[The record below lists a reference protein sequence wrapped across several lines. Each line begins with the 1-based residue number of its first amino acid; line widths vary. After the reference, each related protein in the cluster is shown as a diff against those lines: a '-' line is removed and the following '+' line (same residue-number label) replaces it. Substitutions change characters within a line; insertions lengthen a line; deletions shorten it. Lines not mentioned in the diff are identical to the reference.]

1 MMPRCAPPWRRNTPH
16 SAGDSVSAFSAEISM
31 ATQIVTA
38 NCWNSTPDSPGM
50 KAIGTNTDSST
61 RVMAM
66 IGPVICVIASR
77 VASRG
82 GMSGCSPITRSTFST
97 TTMASSTTMPIA
109 STSASS
115 ETVLAE
121 NPSASHAGE
130 GADQADRDR
139 DGGDDGGAQAAQEQE
154 HHHDHERERLD
165 QRLQHLAHRVA
176 HEVGAVVGDV
186 VGEFGREAVRQ
197 AVHQLGDRRCGVE
210 RVGAGGQID
219 RQRHRGLAVVARF
232 GVERLRPELD
242 PRHVA
247 QTQHRSI

>member
-1 MMPRCAPPWRRNTPH
+1 MRSMPRCTYPMMPRWAPPWRRNTPH

-61 RVMAM
+61 SVMAM
-66 IGPVICVIASR
+66 IGPVICVIASF

-121 NPSASHAGE
+121 KPSASMPAK
-130 GADQADRDR
+130 API
-139 DGGDDGGAQAAQEQE
+139 
-154 HHHDHERERLD
+154 RLTGI
-165 QRLQHLAHRVA
+165 AM
-176 HEVGAVVGDV
+176 VGMM
-186 VGEFGREAVRQ
+186 
-197 AVHQLGDRRCGVE
+197 
-210 RVGAGGQID
+210 
-219 RQRHRGLAVVARF
+219 VAR
-232 GVERLRPELD
+232 RL
-242 PRHVA
+242 PRNRNTTTTTSANASTRVFS
-247 QTQHRSI
+247 TSLTVSRTKSVLS